1 MANKISKITY
11 IIDGNNL
18 IGQMRDLSAIQKKD
32 PQGSREKLALIL
44 DRYFSKKRVKV
55 HLHFDGYANLAIKSF
70 ASIIYS
76 DNKPADNN
84 IKKQIESINNKK
96 LITVIS
102 SDGNILEFARVCSCN
117 IMKSEDFAK
126 LLNKNEDDKSEEKI
140 INSITNE
147 EIKKMF
153 NVD

>member
-1 MANKISKITY
+1 
-11 IIDGNNL
+11 
-18 IGQMRDLSAIQKKD
+18 MRDLSAIQKKD
-32 PQGSREKLALIL
+32 PQGSREKLAIIL
-44 DRYFSKKRVKV
+44 DRYFSKKKIKV
-55 HLHFDGYANLAIKSF
+55 YLHFDGYKNLSIKSL
-70 ASIIYS
+70 ASITYS
-76 DNKPADNN
+76 DNKPADIN
-84 IKKQIESINNKK
+84 IKKQIESIDNKK